1 MKTETFYDI
10 LEVSPKASLQEIT
23 QAKNKLAK
31 KYHPDA
37 NIRHGIDT
45 TDKMQQIL
53 EAYKVLSDAEARKD
67 YDKTLLGINPKAK
80 MQTFDLQHPEKDAT
94 ETTKDSPMIR
104 CWKVSEKLHQVV
116 TESEELFKNHTKTHR
131 LTKLSE
137 RASKY
142 TNYLKKHGIPEA
154 YWYPEV
160 MNWLLF
166 NWYKNKN
173 YTIPHLVS
181 MYDAYLKEELKTM
194 DRLKMQTVQFKY
206 QRSVKR
212 LCKY

>member
-1 MKTETFYDI
+1 MNTETLYDI

-23 QAKNKLAK
+23 QAKNKMAK

-53 EAYKVLSDAEARKD
+53 EAYKVLSDADARRE
-67 YDKTLLGINPKAK
+67 YDKSLLGINPKAK
-80 MQTFDLQHPEKDAT
+80 MQTFDLQHPEKDAPSRS
-94 ETTKDSPMIR
+94 KDAPMVR
-104 CWKVSEKLHQVV
+104 CWKVSQRLHQVV
-116 TESEELFKNHTKTHR
+116 TESEELFKNHTKTHK

-142 TNYLKKHGIPEA
+142 TNYLKKHGISES
-154 YWYPEV
+154 YWYPET

-166 NWYKNKN
+166 NWYKNRN
-173 YTIPHLVS
+173 YSIEHLLNL
-181 MYDAYLKEELKTM
+181 YDAYLKEELKTI
-194 DRLKMQTVQFKY
+194 DRFKMQKEQFKY
-206 QRSVKR
+206 QRAVKR